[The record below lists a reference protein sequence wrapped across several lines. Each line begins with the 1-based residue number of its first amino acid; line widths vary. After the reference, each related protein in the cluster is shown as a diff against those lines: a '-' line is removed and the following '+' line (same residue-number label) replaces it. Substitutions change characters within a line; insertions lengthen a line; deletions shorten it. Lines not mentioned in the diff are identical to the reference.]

1 VLERKHI
8 LFPVDFS
15 ARCRA
20 TTPFVIEMARQL
32 SARVTVFHVFMP
44 PTLVYPVD
52 MPWVAGEADIE
63 AQRDLAD
70 KSVRQ
75 FVADQF
81 EPVAPEI
88 TTRTAFELGD
98 PATTIVEF
106 AEKTQVNLIML
117 PTQGHGRFRSLL
129 LGSVTSKV
137 LHDARCPVWTSAHI
151 QDPLSAAAAKVR
163 SILCALD
170 VNRESLNVLAYAA
183 DLSRTLAAEIH
194 IVHAVAAGDSPERI
208 AAASAEL
215 SRVQEKAG
223 TAIEIGIQPGQP
235 HEVIREAAGRLKAD
249 LVVIG
254 RGAILSPLGRLRTNV
269 HGIVRSS
276 PCPVISV

>member
-1 VLERKHI
+1 MLEHKHI

-15 ARCRA
+15 ERCKA

-63 AQRDLAD
+63 AQRDIAG
-70 KSVRQ
+70 KSVRR
-75 FVADQF
+75 FVAEQF
-81 EPVAPEI
+81 EPVAPDL
-88 TTRTAFELGD
+88 TTRIAFELGD
-98 PATTIVEF
+98 PATSIVEF
-106 AEKTQVNLIML
+106 TERSPVSMTMM

-129 LGSVTSKV
+129 LGSVTTKV
-137 LHDARCPVWTSAHI
+137 LHDARCPVWTSAHVEN
-151 QDPLSAAAAKVR
+151 PLAARTAKVQN
-163 SILCALD
+163 ILCALD
-170 VNRESLNVLAYAA
+170 ANRESLNVLTFATE
-183 DLSRTLAAEIH
+183 LSRTLAANIH
-194 IVHAVAAGDSPERI
+194 LVHAAAPGDSPERI

-215 SRVQEKAG
+215 SRLQERAATTIESTVQA
-223 TAIEIGIQPGQP
+223 GQP
-235 HEVIREAAGRLKAD
+235 HEVIRAAAERLKAD

-254 RGAILSPLGRLRTNV
+254 RGAITAPLGRLRTNV
-269 HGIVRSS
+269 LGIIRSS

>member
-20 TTPFVIEMARQL
+20 TAPFVIEMARRL
-32 SARVTVFHVFMP
+32 PASVTIFHVFMP

-52 MPWVAGEADIE
+52 MPWVAGEADVE
-63 AQRDLAD
+63 AQRKLAD
-70 KSVRQ
+70 DSVKR
-75 FVADQF
+75 FAADHF
-81 EPVAPEI
+81 EPLAPEV
-88 TTRTAFELGD
+88 TARTAFELGD

-106 AEKTQVNLIML
+106 AEKAQVDLIMM

-129 LGSVTSKV
+129 LGSVTAKV
-137 LHDARCPVWTSAHI
+137 LHDARCPVWTSTHI
-151 QDPLSAAAAKVR
+151 EGSLSTRPAGVQ

-170 VNRESLNVLAYAA
+170 VNRESLNVLTYAA
-183 DLSRTLAAEIH
+183 DLSRTLNAELH
-194 IVHAVAAGDSPERI
+194 IVHAVAAGDSRERI
-208 AAASAEL
+208 AAASTEL
-215 SRVQEKAG
+215 SKLQKKAG
-223 TAIEIGIQPGQP
+223 TAIDVDVQPGQP
-235 HEVIREAAGRLKAD
+235 HEVIRNAAQKLKAD
-249 LVVIG
+249 LVIIG
-254 RGAILSPLGRLRTNV
+254 RGAIVSPLGRLRTNV

>member
-1 VLERKHI
+1 MPERKHI
-8 LFPVDFS
+8 LFPVDYS
-15 ARCRA
+15 ERCRA

-63 AQRDLAD
+63 AQRQLAG

-75 FVADQF
+75 FVAEQF
-81 EPVAPEI
+81 EAVAPEI
-88 TTRTAFELGD
+88 TTAAAYELGD

-106 AEKTQVNLIML
+106 AEKAQVDLIMM
-117 PTQGHGRFRSLL
+117 PTHGHGRFRSLL
-129 LGSVTSKV
+129 LGSVTTKV
-137 LHDARCPVWTSAHI
+137 LHDARCPVWTSAHV
-151 QDPLSAAAAKVR
+151 QDSLPAGAAKITK
-163 SILCALD
+163 ILCALD

-183 DLSRTLAAEIH
+183 DISRATAADIE
-194 IVHAVAAGDSPERI
+194 IVHAVAPGSPAERI
-208 AAASAEL
+208 SAASAEL
-215 SRVQEKAG
+215 SRLQQKAG
-223 TAIEIGIQPGQP
+223 TSIETSIQAGQP
-235 HEVIREAAGRLKAD
+235 HEVIRGVARKLKAD

-254 RGAILSPLGRLRTNV
+254 RGAIGSPLGRLRTNV